1 MRVALGDPKALSLVM
16 TRALMAI
23 LIALAACG
31 VIGTVGVQA
40 SCAGPPSVQEQVTV
54 ARLVFVGT
62 VVFTSDN
69 DREARVRVESI
80 WKGPNLRA
88 YVDVHGSPVS
98 GSFSASSVDRTYRAG
113 ERDLFVLF
121 SDREPFQDNSCSATQ
136 PYTAELSTLA
146 PADARPPAPA
156 TPGDQIANLLGQYW
170 LPIVIAILVVLV
182 GAFAGFRRRFTAGR
196 SRSR

>member
-1 MRVALGDPKALSLVM
+1 LGDHKALSLVM
-16 TRALMAI
+16 ARALI
-23 LIALAACG
+23 TIFLVLAAFG
-31 VIGTVGVQA
+31 TIGTGAAQA
-40 SCAGPPSVQEQVTV
+40 SCAGPPSVQEQMAT

-69 DREARVRVESI
+69 DRVARVRVESI
-80 WKGPNLRA
+80 WKGPNLPA

-98 GSFSASSVDRTYRAG
+98 GSSTASSVDRTYRAG

-136 PYTAELSTLA
+136 PYTAELSALA
-146 PADARPPAPA
+146 PADARLPAPA

-170 LPIVIAILVVLV
+170 LPIVIAILVVVV

-196 SRSR
+196 STSR